1 MSHEGHPCS
10 SIVLCVS
17 FLSPAGIFI
26 RSGRGDVEFRE
37 RFFCGEDRLVFASGY
52 IHYDCKFPY
61 SVEAIVRRGKIPEA
75 RMAKI
80 MGELRTWHPPHASS
94 GATLR
99 SVSSFAK
106 ATEDTLLA
114 FIHGFTP
121 VAFCEGG

>member
-10 SIVLCVS
+10 SIDLCVS

-37 RFFCGEDRLVFASGY
+37 RFFCGEDPLVFASGY
-52 IHYDCKFPY
+52 IHCDCKFPY

-80 MGELRTWHPPHASS
+80 IGENTAS
-94 GATLR
+94 LY
-99 SVSSFAK
+99 K
-106 ATEDTLLA
+106 
-114 FIHGFTP
+114 I
-121 VAFCEGG
+121 